1 MTESIPMLKS
11 FRANCIFISD
21 NGFINRNSYF
31 FKERI
36 QIISMKWPVNIET
49 YIQFLDHRKL
59 KAHTFTYF
67 ILTLSNFRPTSKFC
81 KFTRLLVQAYITFYS
96 LKFRLEIINLRLQ
109 MIIITTKCHER
120 KRKNLSV
127 VFNRKVSV
135 MKQHSI
141 RFFQWKLTI
150 IDYEAR
156 NIDYHL

>member
-1 MTESIPMLKS
+1 MTESIPTLKS

-21 NGFINRNSYF
+21 NGFIKRNGYF

-67 ILTLSNFRPTSKFC
+67 ILILSNFRPTSKFC

-120 KRKNLSV
+120 KRKNFSV

-135 MKQHSI
+135 MKQHSL
-141 RFFQWKLTI
+141 RFCQ
-150 IDYEAR
+150 
-156 NIDYHL
+156 

>member
-1 MTESIPMLKS
+1 MTESIPTLKS

-21 NGFINRNSYF
+21 NGFIKRNGYF

-67 ILTLSNFRPTSKFC
+67 FLILSNFRPTSKFF

-120 KRKNLSV
+120 KRKNFSV

-135 MKQHSI
+135 MKQHSL
-141 RFFQWKLTI
+141 RFCQ
-150 IDYEAR
+150 
-156 NIDYHL
+156 